1 MVNTKVV
8 LSANKIGSDFSL
20 IMNDKS
26 FIWCRKSK
34 GSKMQITVSFL
45 YFIHFNVLKFRVN
58 ISHVD
63 FILKYDLCNST
74 KIFSNIETV
83 ANKCV
88 SQGEN

>member
-1 MVNTKVV
+1 
-8 LSANKIGSDFSL
+8 
-20 IMNDKS
+20 
-26 FIWCRKSK
+26 
-34 GSKMQITVSFL
+34 MQITVSFL